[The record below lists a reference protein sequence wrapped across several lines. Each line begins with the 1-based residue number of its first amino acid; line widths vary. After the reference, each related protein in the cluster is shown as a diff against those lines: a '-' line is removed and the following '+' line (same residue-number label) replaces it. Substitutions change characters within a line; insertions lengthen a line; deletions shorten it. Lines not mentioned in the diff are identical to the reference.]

1 MLIDIHRSVIVER
14 HNYLLGQAEGWR
26 LSKLAELIR
35 RNRKVEKKA
44 MAFVLALSK
53 SDTVAC
59 CSMAA
64 M

>member
-26 LSKLAELIR
+26 LEKLANLLR
-35 RNRKVEKKA
+35 RTRKAEKKA
-44 MAFVLALSK
+44 AIQPFALPESK
-53 SDTVAC
+53 NHMC

-64 M
+64 A